1 MLSKI
6 QETDGENMKVKVAL
20 LVVWAIVGLLVLFGK
35 KQPSKWD
42 YGVVW
47 FCLLLQIVGG
57 MIKEL

>member
-6 QETDGENMKVKVAL
+6 QEADGENMKFKVAL

-35 KQPSKWD
+35 KQPTKLE
-42 YGVVW
+42 YGLVW

-57 MIKEL
+57 ILKEL